1 MRKTPVVVAGLAIAL
16 AFAPPSSAQTSPF
29 TGVYRLTITFG
40 TACHASIASLS
51 TSFNISE
58 AAVSRG
64 SEIDGR
70 PALADDTQYAEIT
83 LLRTGSTVH
92 GPFGTRGARGDRVFI
107 NSLQGPLFLAWLV
120 LDGTVVAGTGRP
132 IARGSGFGLVSAGQP
147 GEDYPSSLVSCTVT
161 DYTWA
166 LEPQ

>member
-1 MRKTPVVVAGLAIAL
+1 MRKTPVVLAGLAIAV
-16 AFAPPSSAQTSPF
+16 AFAPPSSAQTSF
-29 TGVYRLTITFG
+29 TGAYRLTITFG
-40 TACHASIASLS
+40 AACRASIPSLS
-51 TSFNISE
+51 TSLSMSE
-58 AAVSRG
+58 VAVSRG

-70 PALADDTQYAEIT
+70 PTIADETPYAEIT

-92 GPFGTRGARGDRVFI
+92 GPFGTRGARGDRDFI
-107 NSLQGPLFLAWLV
+107 TSQQGHLFLSWLV
-120 LDGTVVAGTGRP
+120 LDGNVVAGTGRP
-132 IARGSGFGLVSAGQP
+132 IARGSGFGLISAGRP

>member
-1 MRKTPVVVAGLAIAL
+1 MGKTPVVAAALAIAL
-16 AFAPPSSAQTSPF
+16 ASAPPSSAQTSGF
-29 TGVYRLTITFG
+29 SGAYRLTITFG
-40 TACHASIASLS
+40 AACHASITSLS
-51 TSFNISE
+51 TSLQVSE

-70 PALADDTQYAEIT
+70 PTLADETPYAEIT

-92 GPFGTRGARGDRVFI
+92 GPFGTRGTRGDREFI
-107 NSLQGPLFLAWLV
+107 TSQQGHLFLSWLM

-132 IARGSGFGLVSAGQP
+132 IARGSGFGFVSAGRP

>member
-16 AFAPPSSAQTSPF
+16 ACAPPSSAQTSSF
-29 TGVYRLTITFG
+29 SGAYRLTITFG
-40 TACHASIASLS
+40 AACHASIASLS
-51 TSFNISE
+51 TSFTIAE

-70 PALADDTQYAEIT
+70 PALADDTQFAEIT

-92 GPFGTRGARGDRVFI
+92 GPLGTRGARGDREFI
-107 NSLQGPLFLAWLV
+107 TSLQGHLFLAWLV
-120 LDGTVVAGTGRP
+120 LDGTVVSGTGRP
-132 IARGSGFGLVSAGQP
+132 IARGSGFGFVSAGRP

>member
-1 MRKTPVVVAGLAIAL
+1 MRKAPVVVAGLAIAL
-16 AFAPPSSAQTSPF
+16 ASAAPSSAQTSSF
-29 TGVYRLTITFG
+29 TGAYRLTVTFG
-40 TACHASIASLS
+40 AACQASIPSLS
-51 TSFNISE
+51 VLLSASE

-70 PALADDTQYAEIT
+70 PALADDTPYAEIT

-92 GPFGTRGARGDRVFI
+92 GPFGTRGARSDREPI
-107 NSLQGPLFLAWLV
+107 TSLQGYLFVAWLV
-120 LDGTVVAGTGRP
+120 LDGTVTSGTGRP
-132 IARGSGFGLVSAGQP
+132 QARGSGFGFVSAGRP
-147 GEDYPSSLVSCTVT
+147 GEDYPSSLASCTVT